1 MLLML
6 SRRYCVRKLS
16 EWLTINQSMADITID
31 DNNSDNMH
39 EKFEETKEVIRI
51 RKSANGRQYNCHKKR
66 TK

>member
-1 MLLML
+1 ML

-16 EWLTINQSMADITID
+16 EWLKRNQSMVDMTID

-51 RKSANGRQYNCHKKR
+51 RKSAYGRQYTCHKKR
-66 TK
+66 TKR